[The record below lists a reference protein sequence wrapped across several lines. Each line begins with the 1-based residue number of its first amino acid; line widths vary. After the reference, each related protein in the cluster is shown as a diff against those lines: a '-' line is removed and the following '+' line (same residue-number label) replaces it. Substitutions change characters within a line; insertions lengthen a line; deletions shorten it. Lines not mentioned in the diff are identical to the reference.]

1 MSMTIKHTE
10 LISCSASKALICCV
24 HSFYWLHHINICK
37 AVSCK
42 QGSFFKSLAH
52 TANVLCSDSNLL
64 KGSLMRDLNLSALTL
79 ITSCAGFGH
88 LVHVPCHSQMHMRRW
103 GSRQRED
110 NLQLLSTQ
118 SSAQVPNR
126 QQDGWLSSSLHRF
139 LHISISLGTL
149 VTSLWDYWPTLIY
162 LPCNGPESEATP
174 PPSLIS
180 FTTSG
185 YVSSRAGQ
193 HEVGC

>member
-1 MSMTIKHTE
+1 MVPLLKFDLVGTNTTQFNS
-10 LISCSASKALICCV
+10 
-24 HSFYWLHHINICK
+24 
-37 AVSCK
+37 
-42 QGSFFKSLAH
+42 FKSLLTH
-52 TANVLCSDSNLL
+52 SCLRPERKQKVGCGN
-64 KGSLMRDLNLSALTL
+64 DLT
-79 ITSCAGFGH
+79 GFGH